1 MADEDLSLDGLFSE
15 KAQLDTEELSV
26 PDNGGSA
33 PSEDKVELDLEDAP
47 FLDDDDEEEEAA
59 PPPPTASEPVSLELS
74 TEAKPNALKALL
86 GNKKIVIS
94 LAGAGVLLLVLLAWL
109 VLKPAP
115 RPELP
120 PEPEVVT
127 IQPDQAPEPEPEPQD
142 AFVVSWEP
150 FWVEMKDKEGH
161 TRFLVCKFAAP
172 TNNEKLSWEAGS
184 KKTILRDAIFY
195 YLRNKNLVFLSDK
208 TNVDVLKAD
217 LLAVI
222 NQYMNNG
229 QFEDLLIENYLVK

>member
-26 PDNGGSA
+26 PDGGGHA
-33 PSEDKVELDLEDAP
+33 PADDKVELDLEDAP
-47 FLDDDDEEEEAA
+47 FLEDDEEEEA
-59 PPPPTASEPVSLELS
+59 PPPLAAPEPVSLEPAS
-74 TEAKPNALKALL
+74 EKKPNALKALL

-94 LAGAGVLLLVLLAWL
+94 LAGVGVLLLILVAWL

-120 PEPEVVT
+120 PEPQVMT
-127 IQPDQAPEPEPEPQD
+127 IQPDQAPEPEPQKPD
-142 AFVVSWEP
+142 SFVVSWEP
-150 FWVEMKDKEGH
+150 FWVEMKDAEGH
-161 TRFLVCKFAAP
+161 IRFLVCKFAAP
-172 TNNEKLSWEAGS
+172 TENEKLSWEAGT
-184 KKTILRDAIFY
+184 KKTVLRDAIFY
-195 YLRNKNLVFLSDK
+195 YLRNKDLIFLSDK